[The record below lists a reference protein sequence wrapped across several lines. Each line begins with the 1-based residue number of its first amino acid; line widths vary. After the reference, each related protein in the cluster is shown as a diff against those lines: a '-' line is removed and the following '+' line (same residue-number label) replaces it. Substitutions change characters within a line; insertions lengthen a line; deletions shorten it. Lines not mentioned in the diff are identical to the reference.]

1 MSKTYSRHV
10 SQSEPG
16 AIVAGADAYLR
27 KPFSPHDL
35 QDRTEAL
42 LRAQPGE

>member
-10 SQSEPG
+10 SHSEPG
-16 AIVAGADAYLR
+16 AIVAGADDVR
-27 KPFSPHDL
+27 KPFSPQDL
-35 QDRTEAL
+35 QDRIEAL